1 MFDKHK
7 TISYNTTPL
16 SEALG
21 TFAGG
26 VNTSPQTQP
35 QSSEPTYPVDDTP
48 INSHSSIMII
58 PDFISEED
66 CQFLVNYADDKTA
79 VDLSVFDAEKA
90 NQTGKLEWET
100 DKKVRDTQSVEY
112 DADLAVTF
120 NKLIGHAVSTYI
132 NQFYNI
138 NLQSAEAVQF
148 LKYGVG
154 GHYTPHI
161 DGEALWHN
169 KDSNTLEWRKN
180 IERDIS
186 ILIYLNNEYEGGDL
200 VFPNQSIT
208 LNPKAGMLVAFPSNH
223 NFLHGVMPVT
233 KGTRYA
239 LVSWAS
245 LATPE

>member
-1 MFDKHK
+1 
-7 TISYNTTPL
+7 
-16 SEALG
+16 
-21 TFAGG
+21 
-26 VNTSPQTQP
+26 
-35 QSSEPTYPVDDTP
+35 
-48 INSHSSIMII
+48 MII
-58 PDFISEED
+58 PNFISAED
-66 CQFLVNYADDKTA
+66 CKFLTNYADDKTA

-100 DKKVRDTQSVEY
+100 DKNVRDTQSVEY
-112 DADLAVTF
+112 DSAIADTF
-120 NKLIGHAVSTYI
+120 NKMIGHAVSNFI
-132 NQFYNI
+132 NPYYDI
-138 NLQSAEAVQF
+138 NLQSAEAVQY

-154 GHYTPHI
+154 GHYSPHI

-169 KDSNTLEWRKN
+169 KETNTLEWRKN

-186 ILIYLNNEYEGGDL
+186 ILVYLNNEYEGGEL
-200 VFPNQSIT
+200 VFPNQHIT

-245 LATPE
+245 LETP